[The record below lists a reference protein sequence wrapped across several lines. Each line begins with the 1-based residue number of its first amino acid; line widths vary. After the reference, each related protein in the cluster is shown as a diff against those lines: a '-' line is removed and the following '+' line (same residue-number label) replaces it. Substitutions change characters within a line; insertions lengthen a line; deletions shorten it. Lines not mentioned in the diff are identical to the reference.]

1 MRDIIIVLVIILAV
15 FGGSFALDKKLE
27 DSGKELIN
35 KIEIVQQEVE
45 SKDMYDMAS
54 LKAFK
59 KEWDASKDM
68 LNRLTNHQSV
78 DEIDIELNKLFKNY
92 ELMDET
98 EALMNIIEIK
108 TMLDDM
114 HKGESFTLT
123 NIL

>member
-1 MRDIIIVLVIILAV
+1 MRDVIIILVIMLAV
-15 FGGSFALDKKLE
+15 FGGSFAVDKKLE
-27 DSGKELIN
+27 SSGKKLIDKLEL
-35 KIEIVQQEVE
+35 VQQKVE
-45 SKDMYDMAS
+45 SNNMYNMDE
-54 LKAFK
+54 LQAFK
-59 KEWDASKDM
+59 REWDNSKDT
-68 LNRLTNHQSV
+68 LNKLTNHQSV

>member
-1 MRDIIIVLVIILAV
+1 MRDIISVLVITLAV
-15 FGGSFALDKKLE
+15 FGGSFAVDKKLE

-35 KIEIVQQEVE
+35 KLEIVQQEVE
-45 SKDMYDMAS
+45 SKDMYDMAG

>member
-1 MRDIIIVLVIILAV
+1 MRDIIIVLVITLAV
-15 FGGSFALDKKLE
+15 FGGSFAVDKKLE

-35 KIEIVQQEVE
+35 KLEIVQQEVE
-45 SKDMYDMAS
+45 SKDMYDMAG

>member
-1 MRDIIIVLVIILAV
+1 
-15 FGGSFALDKKLE
+15 
-27 DSGKELIN
+27 
-35 KIEIVQQEVE
+35 
-45 SKDMYDMAS
+45 
-54 LKAFK
+54 
-59 KEWDASKDM
+59 M

>member
-15 FGGSFALDKKLE
+15 FGGSFAVDKKLE

-35 KIEIVQQEVE
+35 KLEIVQQEVE
-45 SKDMYDMAS
+45 SKDMYDMAG

>member
-1 MRDIIIVLVIILAV
+1 MRDIIIVLVITLAV
-15 FGGSFALDKKLE
+15 FGGSFAVDKKLE

-35 KIEIVQQEVE
+35 KLEIVQQEVE
-45 SKDMYDMAS
+45 SKDMYDMAG

-98 EALMNIIEIK
+98 EALMNIIEQK
-108 TMLDDM
+108 VP
-114 HKGESFTLT
+114 KLT
-123 NIL
+123 I

>member
-1 MRDIIIVLVIILAV
+1 MRDIIIVLVITLAV
-15 FGGSFALDKKLE
+15 FGGSFAVDKKRE

-35 KIEIVQQEVE
+35 KLEIVQQEVE
-45 SKDMYDMAS
+45 SKDMYDMAG